1 MKKIITSVFVLIAS
15 TIAIPGFTMDDMPM
29 PSEKV
34 SEKVITGKGKVMSI
48 NKSTNQIRL
57 KHEPIPALNWPAMN
71 MEFKVKEKALLDKVK
86 IGDNVT
92 FTLAPSGQDYVI
104 TSLKQ

>member
-1 MKKIITSVFVLIAS
+1 
-15 TIAIPGFTMDDMPM
+15 
-29 PSEKV
+29 
-34 SEKVITGKGKVMSI
+34 
-48 NKSTNQIRL
+48 
-57 KHEPIPALNWPAMN
+57 MN

>member
-15 TIAIPGFTMDDMPM
+15 AIAIPGFTMDDMPM

>member
-15 TIAIPGFTMDDMPM
+15 AIAIPGFTMDDMPM
-29 PSEKV
+29 SSEKV

-104 TSLKQ
+104 TSLKL

>member
-1 MKKIITSVFVLIAS
+1 MS
-15 TIAIPGFTMDDMPM
+15 
-29 PSEKV
+29 SEKV